1 MKILK
6 NREEYLQFNPYEEK
20 EIGKYEDENQLIF
33 IAPDRCWDDKSICE
47 LEEADVH
54 ICGLNGVALMR
65 YYKYI
70 VVGKE
75 NHGVVMFK
83 KTGRPLGFTKSRDFA
98 NTYNRQSAME
108 LEIGLRIMLQNT
120 GVLLKEGD

>member
-6 NREEYLQFNPYEEK
+6 NRKEYLQFNPYEEE
-20 EIGKYEDENQLIF
+20 EIGKYEDDNQLIF
-33 IAPDRCWDDKSICE
+33 IAPDRCWNNKSICE

-65 YYKYI
+65 YHKYI

-75 NHGVVMFK
+75 DHGIVLFK
-83 KTGRPLGFTKSRDFA
+83 KTGRPLGFTRFRDFV

-120 GVLLKEGD
+120 GV